1 MPTSSSD
8 RWTRRELL
16 RRAGLTA
23 GAVAIGGTLPAGAA
37 SALARAN
44 AGTVGGAG
52 APILQLARVWV
63 NQSTAHLIN
72 DFDDTH
78 TVFADGSVELLLW
91 PGDQAKLAA
100 TGLRHEI
107 TVPDLIARD
116 LAEAQ
121 GAGARSTTLPL
132 QPGER
137 DNYRVLDDFEADL
150 RDLVARFPDK
160 ARLLELPH
168 TSIEGR
174 TVYGIEI
181 ATDVHR
187 NDGRAVYYVDGIH
200 HAREWPA
207 AEMPIMFA
215 FDLLESYGSDAQVT
229 RIVDGVRTIIV
240 PVMNV
245 DGYHWSRSAMLDV
258 QGTGNP
264 ATGDSYWRKNRR
276 TEPHTLDP
284 YIDNFGAYG
293 IDPNRNY
300 TYAWGG
306 DGSSASKTSGTYRGP
321 EPLSEPETQNVAHI
335 LRTHHATAM
344 ITHHT
349 SGRLVL
355 WAWSWTL
362 DDLNDQ
368 SLVEGLGRAMAA
380 HNGYT
385 PQKSIDL
392 YIHTGVC
399 VDYGYGTFG
408 TISYTFEHATSF
420 HPAYASTIP
429 QMYADNRAA
438 FLLLAEEACLS
449 PEQRAADRE
458 LPAVLA
464 DHGYDRDGLH
474 HAVIRGRLVD
484 AAGQPVAGTIRLRKD
499 FSNPLWFRGDGS
511 NPTGQASV
519 AEFVDTVMD
528 TGSDGTFVYHVN
540 PSTRPHVEAEGGREA
555 YTLTAAA
562 GAATT
567 TVEVVIDRGET
578 LDLGTIVLT
587 A

>member
-1 MPTSSSD
+1 MD
-8 RWTRRELL
+8 RPPASRISRRTLL
-16 RRAGLTA
+16 RQAGVAAGALAVGGSLPAAAATTA
-23 GAVAIGGTLPAGAA
+23 GRAALTGAAGGGTL
-37 SALARAN
+37 
-44 AGTVGGAG
+44 
-52 APILQLARVWV
+52 LQLARVWV
-63 NQSTAHLIN
+63 DHSSAHLLN

-78 TVFADGSVELLLW
+78 TVFDDGSVELLLW
-91 PGDQAKLAA
+91 PGDRAKLAA

-116 LAEAQ
+116 TAEAQ
-121 GAGARSTTLPL
+121 SAGARSASLPL

-137 DNYRVLDDFEADL
+137 GDYRVLADFEADL
-150 RDLVARFPDK
+150 RDLAARYPDT
-160 ARLLELPH
+160 ARLIELPH
-168 TSIEGR
+168 QSVEGR

-215 FDLLESYGSDAQVT
+215 FDLLESYGTDPQVR

-240 PVMNV
+240 PVMNP

-276 TEPHTLDP
+276 TEPHPLDP
-284 YIDNFGAYG
+284 VVDNFGAYG

-306 DGSSASKTSGTYRGP
+306 DGSSASQTSGTYRGP
-321 EPLSEPETQNVAHI
+321 EPLSEPECRNVAHL

-368 SLVEGLGRAMAA
+368 ALIEGLGRAMAA
-380 HNGYT
+380 HNGYR

-420 HPAYASTIP
+420 HPAYAATIP
-429 QMYADNRAA
+429 KMYADNRAA
-438 FLLLAEEACLS
+438 FLLLAEEACLP
-449 PEQRAADRE
+449 PEQRAAGRE

-464 DHGYDRDGLH
+464 ASGYDRDGLH
-474 HAVIRGRLVD
+474 HAVIQGRLVD
-484 AAGQPVAGTIRLRKD
+484 AGGQPVAGTIRLRKD
-499 FSNPLWFRGDGS
+499 FTNPLWFRGDGN
-511 NPTGQASV
+511 NPVGQPDV
-519 AEFVDTVMD
+519 PEFVDTVMD
-528 TGSDGTFVYHVN
+528 TQPDGSFVYHVN
-540 PSTRPHVEAEGGREA
+540 PSTRPHVEAAGGREA
-555 YTLTAAA
+555 YTLIAAA
-562 GAATT
+562 GAAAATM
-567 TVEVVIDRGET
+567 EVVVDRGQT
-578 LDLGTIVLT
+578 LDLGTVSL
-587 A
+587 AP